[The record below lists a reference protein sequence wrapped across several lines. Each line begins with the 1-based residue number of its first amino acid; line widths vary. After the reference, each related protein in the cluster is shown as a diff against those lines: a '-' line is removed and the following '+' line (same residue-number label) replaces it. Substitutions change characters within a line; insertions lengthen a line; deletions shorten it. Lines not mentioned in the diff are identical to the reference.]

1 LWLGIFPTPSADSPG
16 GIAPQGSFEYK
27 RSVPDPVAEA
37 QELLVD
43 TIETFEKLEVIRALA
58 RKAPQP
64 TSQLVDDLG
73 LPIDVARDTLRALS
87 AQHILIEQP
96 GGWIINPN
104 GARHDAV
111 LALVQLYD
119 TDRVGVLNRM
129 TKIALE
135 RIRADAARTFA
146 DAFVLRSRKKEE
158 DE

>member
-1 LWLGIFPTPSADSPG
+1 M
-16 GIAPQGSFEYK
+16 
-27 RSVPDPVAEA
+27 PDPVAEA

-96 GGWIINPN
+96 NGWIINPN

>member
-1 LWLGIFPTPSADSPG
+1 M
-16 GIAPQGSFEYK
+16 
-27 RSVPDPVAEA
+27 PDPVAEA

-43 TIETFEKLEVIRALA
+43 TIETFEKLEVVRALA
-58 RKAPQP
+58 RKAPQS
-64 TSQLVDDLG
+64 TSKLVDDLG
-73 LPIDVARDTLRALS
+73 LPIDVARDTLRAL
-87 AQHILIEQP
+87 AAKKILIEQP
-96 GGWIINPN
+96 DGWIINPS
-104 GARHDAV
+104 GARRDAV

-146 DAFVLRSRKKEE
+146 DAFVLRPRKKEE

>member
-1 LWLGIFPTPSADSPG
+1 
-16 GIAPQGSFEYK
+16 
-27 RSVPDPVAEA
+27 VPDPVAEA

-43 TIETFEKLEVIRALA
+43 TIETFEKLEVVRALA
-58 RKAPQP
+58 RKAPQS

-87 AQHILIEQP
+87 AQHILVEQP
-96 GGWIINPN
+96 NGWIINPN
-104 GARHDAV
+104 GVRHDAV

-146 DAFVLRSRKKEE
+146 DAFVLRPRKKEE

>member
-1 LWLGIFPTPSADSPG
+1 MLVNSSG
-16 GIAPQGSFEYK
+16 GIAPQESFEYK
-27 RSVPDPVAEA
+27 RLVPDPVAEA

-43 TIETFEKLEVIRALA
+43 TIETFEKLEVVRTLA
-58 RKAPQP
+58 RKAPRT
-64 TSQLVDDLG
+64 TSELVEDLG
-73 LPIDVARDTLRALS
+73 LPIDVARDTLRALA
-87 AQHILIEQP
+87 AQKILLEQP
-96 GGWIINPN
+96 DGWVINPKS
-104 GARHDAV
+104 ARYAAV
-111 LALVQLYD
+111 LALIQLYD